1 MVLAMRATGF
11 EFRYRYF
18 LIMAIYAVGFSCY
31 RIDHRNAA
39 QALLSLIGQDN
50 NLFAIRWLI
59 AFGALVIALGAL
71 LRTWAA
77 AYLNSDVVHDTA
89 LHRDKLVADGPYGRL
104 RNPLYAGV
112 FLMNAGLGLL
122 ASRLGFCFIVFATF
136 VFYWRLLLREE
147 AQLLATQG
155 ESYARFLEAVPR
167 LWPSLTPRFPA
178 SGRKPEWG
186 QAFLG
191 ELTIWAVALAA
202 LMYAVTLRIGITYA
216 IIFLALIW
224 GVIAQVRLRRKR
236 ARRTGA
242 GAVTKSPNPNFP

>member
-1 MVLAMRATGF
+1 MRATDF
-11 EFRYRYF
+11 EFRHRYF
-18 LIMAIYAVGFSCY
+18 LIMAIYAGGFGCY
-31 RIDHRNAA
+31 WIDHRNAA

-50 NLFAIRWLI
+50 NMFAIRWLI

-71 LRTWAA
+71 LRTWAT
-77 AYLNSDVVHDTA
+77 AYLKSDVVHDTA
-89 LHRDKLVADGPYGRL
+89 LHTDELVADGPYRHL

-122 ASRLGFCFIVFATF
+122 ASRLGFCVMFFASL

-155 ESYARFLEAVPR
+155 ESYARFLGGVPC
-167 LWPSLTPRFPA
+167 LWPSLTPRLPA
-178 SGRKPEWG
+178 GGRTPEWG
-186 QAFLG
+186 QVFLG
-191 ELTIWAVALAA
+191 EVTIWALAVAT

-216 IIFLALIW
+216 IIALALIW

-236 ARRTGA
+236 VRERGE
-242 GAVTKSPNPNFP
+242 GPV